1 MLIDRTEKIL
11 SLQLEWIKNADAKV
25 PPPVCDQ
32 YRNDGSSCVIDKNI
46 D

>member
-25 PPPVCDQ
+25 PPPCLRSISQ
-32 YRNDGSSCVIDKNI
+32 
-46 D
+46 